1 MVADGRRSPREIDP
15 DPSPVHGNPEIHQR
29 VLGGIELVT
38 LGEAWSIA
46 QTPIESI
53 GPAVIG
59 AADLAGVEGVAD
71 GCQLVTPM
79 TAHIGEGAQIAVR
92 IPTEQYPLA
101 THVDG

>member
-1 MVADGRRSPREIDP
+1 M
-15 DPSPVHGNPEIHQR
+15 
-29 VLGGIELVT
+29 
-38 LGEAWSIA
+38 
-46 QTPIESI
+46 
-53 GPAVIG
+53 IG

-101 THVDG
+101 THVDGAKDRGDSSSRRPTQFHVDCQRCSRSQAKTSSER